1 MPIDETFST
10 VNFPCG
16 ATISTPT
23 EKPSER
29 FYVIRS
35 GKVYISS
42 TSKALFEG
50 REHLEHGD
58 FFSVASTLAH
68 RPSNIT
74 AVAETDVTL
83 TEVSKDR
90 FADLID
96 KNLPLSTKILKYLS
110 ARLRILNE
118 ELIYGKVELPHDPDL
133 SHLYNFAVY
142 FMKRNLFRSAYCA
155 FYQYLNYCPSGANAK
170 KAEKYVDKLA
180 SYAVGIKFDFDDRD
194 ITRTYPID
202 SAIFF
207 EGEPSNGMFI
217 IRKGSIKIIKIV
229 GDKEV
234 TLAVLKSGDIMGE
247 MGLIDSK
254 PRSAT
259 AIACE
264 DCEIMYIANTAY
276 LPILK
281 DGVSITEK
289 ICVTLSK
296 RICAMQDRLNGV
308 KLS

>member
-1 MPIDETFST
+1 MPIDETFSI
-10 VNFPCG
+10 VNFPRG

-23 EKPSER
+23 GMPSER

-35 GKVYISS
+35 GKVRVSS
-42 TSKALFEG
+42 TSKILFEG
-50 REHLEHGD
+50 RERLEQGD
-58 FFSVASTLAH
+58 FFSVAATLAR
-68 RPSNIT
+68 RPSSIT

-83 TEVSKDR
+83 MEVSKVN
-90 FADLID
+90 FAVLID
-96 KNLPLSTKILKYLS
+96 KNLPVSTKILKYLS

-118 ELIYGKVELPHDPDL
+118 ELIYGKIEANHEPDL
-133 SHLYNFAVY
+133 SHLYNFAIY
-142 FMKRNLFRSAYCA
+142 FLKRNIFRSAYCA
-155 FYQYLNYCPSGANAK
+155 FYQYLKYCPDGSHTK
-170 KAEKYVDKLA
+170 KAKEYVDKLA
-180 SYAVGIKFDFDDRD
+180 SYALGIRFDFDDRD
-194 ITRTYPID
+194 ITRAYPID

-207 EGEPSNGMFI
+207 EGEPSTGMFI

-229 GDKEV
+229 DDKEV

-264 DCEIMYIANTAY
+264 DCEIMSIANTAY

>member
-1 MPIDETFST
+1 MLINETFSI
-10 VNFPCG
+10 VNFPRG

-23 EKPSER
+23 GKPSER

-35 GKVYISS
+35 GKVRISS
-42 TSKALFEG
+42 TSKVLFDG
-50 REHLEHGD
+50 RERLEHGD
-58 FFSVASTLAH
+58 FFSVTSTLAH
-68 RPSNIT
+68 RPSSIT
-74 AVAETDVTL
+74 TIAETDVTL
-83 TEVSKDR
+83 MEVSKDR

-110 ARLRILNE
+110 ARLRLLNE
-118 ELIYGKVELPHDPDL
+118 ELIYGKIETEREPDL
-133 SHLYNFAVY
+133 SRLYNFAVY
-142 FMKRNLFRSAYCA
+142 YLKRNIFRSAYCA
-155 FYQYLNYCPSGANAK
+155 FYQYLKYCPDGAHTKRAK
-170 KAEKYVDKLA
+170 EYVDKLV
-180 SYAVGIKFDFDDRD
+180 SYGVGIKFDFDDRD
-194 ITRTYPID
+194 ITRVYPID

-207 EGEPSNGMFI
+207 EGEPSSGMFI
-217 IRKGSIKIIKIV
+217 IRKGSIKIIKIID
-229 GDKEV
+229 DKEV
-234 TLAVLKSGDIMGE
+234 TLAILKSGDIMGE
-247 MGLIDSK
+247 MGLIDSR

-264 DCEIMYIANTAY
+264 DSEIMCIANTAY

-296 RICAMQDRLNGV
+296 RICVMQDRLNGA